1 MSKMHDGQPLT
12 SVHAMSAIRKL
23 TAEEYDSM
31 IEKGAFNGLKRR
43 IELIRGELRE
53 MNPAG
58 PVHEDYVD
66 YLNRWSTNSTEAS
79 ECVVRVQS
87 SIDLGDSRPE
97 PDIAWLSPGR
107 YSTRRPQPA
116 DVLLIIEVADSSLTA
131 DLNEKATLYA
141 QFNIAEYWVV
151 DATGRRDTCIET
163 VTEIDIETSRNSPAN
178 SPYHR
183 HASHRQCWCC
193 QTFSRSEAR
202 IPRGPMTWGRIRSV
216 RPIVRTRESKD
227 FNCREWPRMGTDR

>member
-1 MSKMHDGQPLT
+1 MEQPLT
-12 SVHAMSAIRKL
+12 LAKAMSTILKL

-31 IEKGAFNGLKRR
+31 IAKGAFNGLKRS

-66 YLNRWSTNSTEAS
+66 YLNRWSTNSTETS

-107 YSTRRPQPA
+107 YSARRPQPA
-116 DVLLIIEVADSSLTA
+116 DVLLIIEVADSSLAA
-131 DLNEKATLYA
+131 DLDEKATLYA

-151 DATGRRDTCIET
+151 DATGRR
-163 VTEIDIETSRNSPAN
+163 VYVHRNSDKDRYRDIAEFTGAQTI
-178 SPYHR
+178 SPECKPS
-183 HASHRQCWCC
+183 ATLVLSDL
-193 QTFSRSEAR
+193 FAE
-202 IPRGPMTWGRIRSV
+202 
-216 RPIVRTRESKD
+216 
-227 FNCREWPRMGTDR
+227 